1 MRYWK
6 REDVMSRLR
15 LSQSASY
22 RIVGTA
28 RGSLISSTD
37 ILAIL
42 NNSRRGPQPM
52 LAEIPSDLLTPEE
65 MARELGNVTARDL
78 HNWTLRARNVV
89 PHFLLNTHCR
99 RFQRSMV
106 LAWLDHLSQIVRR
119 G

>member
-1 MRYWK
+1 MRYWERK
-6 REDVMSRLR
+6 DVMNRLR

-28 RGSLISSTD
+28 RGSLISSVD

-52 LAEIPSDLLTPEE
+52 LSEIPSDLMTPEE
-65 MARELGNVTARDL
+65 MATEIGCVTAKDL
-78 HNWTLRARNVV
+78 KNWTLRIRNVP

-99 RFQRSMV
+99 RFQRSAV
-106 LAWLDHLSQIVRR
+106 IAWLDGMSQIVRR